1 MKEHLSVFQ
10 RFTIS
15 LIGLFLIVYFM
26 ILAKSLLV
34 PLLISGFL
42 AILITP
48 LANKLEKFKFPRGLS
63 VILSMVLLTIV
74 VFGILYFF
82 YNQILYLA
90 GDLGQ
95 IEEKVNELI
104 ISYNQFT
111 SQYLENQIPVSFEN
125 LKETVFSFLY
135 SNASTLTKGV
145 ASTASTLAVV
155 FMMPIFI
162 FLFLYYRD
170 FLESF
175 LLMCFGTKSKDKVK
189 EVLQNVKKVV
199 QNYLT
204 GMFFVICILA
214 VLNSIA
220 LLSLGIKHAL
230 FFAVFA
236 AFLNIIPFLGP
247 MIGAILPILY
257 ALLTKDSLWYP
268 VGILACFYLIQLT
281 ESNFFTPKIVGGK
294 VSMNPMLTII
304 VLFVGNMIW
313 GVAGMILFIPAMAIL
328 KVVFD
333 QVPGMEPWAF
343 LLGDIKKSSV
353 PFTSSLILPASMQH
367 LTRKKPKKPNV

>member
-1 MKEHLSVFQ
+1 MREHLSVFQ

-48 LANKLEKFKFPRGLS
+48 LVNRLDKIKIPKGIS
-63 VILSMVLLTIV
+63 VILSMILLTV
-74 VFGILYFF
+74 VLFGILYFF

-111 SQYLENQIPVSFEN
+111 SQYLENQIPVSVEN

-145 ASTASTLAVV
+145 ASTASSLAVV

-175 LLMCFGTKSKDKVK
+175 ILMCFGTKSQEKVK
-189 EVLQNVKKVV
+189 GVLQDVKKVV
-199 QNYLT
+199 QNYIS
-204 GMFFVICILA
+204 GMFLVICILA

-220 LLSLGIKHAL
+220 LVSLGIKHAL

-247 MIGAILPILY
+247 MLGATLPIVY
-257 ALLTKDSLWYP
+257 AILTKDSLWYP
-268 VGILACFYLIQLT
+268 VGVLACFYVIQLA

-328 KVVFD
+328 KEVFD

-343 LLGDIKKSSV
+343 LLGDIKKSPSNLR
-353 PFTSSLILPASMQH
+353 SNLILPASMQH
-367 LTRKKPKKPNV
+367 FARKKPKKPKK